1 MAPYILSTNGSILKV
16 EKTQNNESSLTET
29 DLNKKSGVIHDYL
42 RDVRLNDKILD
53 ANQNNQFQN
62 DKFSE
67 LNTQDLFNVTGSIDS
82 KYNNYV
88 IGKTDNLINKSFGNS
103 VIGED
108 VDPVNYYKP
117 YNSVFDLNLEELI
130 NIDGSEAKGLQI
142 FADELQLNFFGV
154 NGLYIDS
161 SSHIDDVTAALLSF
175 VDISI
180 GSIIPITAVTLA
192 QSLLQAAQAG
202 PNDPFGIL
210 PKIDSSDV
218 ISNRMGRFISYI
230 KINENTNTTLAIF
243 LNPIIEGL
251 VSFLNII
258 EKLMNFP
265 KIPIGNGVGGIA
277 KLLYTNIVGF
287 IIGYIS
293 YLLPGFKIGKNLA
306 STNNP
311 ALVIASILVDIG
323 VSLLT
328 VDSSRHN
335 LNMLIRKIITNRYF
349 NEVIIPKAKTTTKNG
364 EKYEYA
370 GQSLIT
376 LSQFFYRFIGQRISA
391 GEKQLKILENENKS
405 KINRPFSIQKIKELP
420 LEKESAENSI
430 GPIPIG
436 PNILS
441 NTNNSDDTTKQTQNS
456 LNKSIY
462 SFGTVIQ
469 NGAKNS
475 NSFFKYYN
483 KLIEQNMKMSGE
495 LTGKYIKRLDQE
507 HVKEIEKIIDSDYM
521 PLSIQDLRTN
531 EVFKFHAFVEGFQD
545 QFTVNW
551 EDAGA
556 GFGRMDPIKI
566 YKSTTRSVTVDFWL
580 IAMGKDDFDTM
591 WWMINRLLNLIYP
604 QWTKATP
611 AFIENQK
618 EAGVNFGQAF
628 TQLPATSPL
637 VRLRLGDLFTSNYS
651 KKSMAKIFGFDESLN
666 LKSEG
671 NIINISFSRLQSLFN
686 DFKQTKPNFYEL
698 IGWTIA
704 DSKEI
709 RSNKLDISEY
719 EYSTGNKKFNILKKS
734 LIEQNPL
741 YFNTAEY
748 YPSVA
753 IADSA
758 SILKDFLQ
766 TKDYDNLLNQPPK
779 NKEYY
784 ILNYATIGIE
794 KQDDGNVL
802 ILAYLTKQQANSGND
817 NFSIS
822 ALRNFF
828 ISYIFDE
835 GIKSQKNQENY
846 DALNK
851 FMSSTLDGKVNNP
864 IIKAFES
871 TMGEG
876 LAGTINSLS
885 VNFDQ
890 NIPWE
895 IDNGSRAPM
904 GVKINIALNVIH
916 DILPGLD
923 HNGLMRAPIY
933 RVGNINRQL
942 FGGSVYDE
950 LSFNADSNTK
960 FKDGN

>member
-1 MAPYILSTNGSILKV
+1 MAPYILLPNGSISKII
-16 EKTQNNESSLTET
+16 KNKDNQNELTLEET
-29 DLNKKSGVIHDYL
+29 NLNKKSDFVHGYL
-42 RDVRLNDKILD
+42 KDTRLNDKILD
-53 ANQNNQFQN
+53 SNQNNQFQN

-67 LNTQDLFNVTGSIDS
+67 MNSQNLFDVIGSI
-82 KYNNYV
+82 KPEYNDYV
-88 IGKTDNLINKSFGNS
+88 IGRTDNLINTSFGNS

-108 VDPVNYYKP
+108 VSSINYYKP
-117 YNSVFDLNLEELI
+117 YNSFFDLNLEELVT
-130 NIDGSEAKGLQI
+130 IDKKEVSGLQI

-154 NGLYIDS
+154 NDIYIDS
-161 SSHIDDVTAALLSF
+161 DSHLDDITTALLSF

-180 GSIIPITAVTLA
+180 GAIIPITAVTLA
-192 QSLLQAAQAG
+192 QSLLQAAQEG
-202 PNDPFGIL
+202 PSDPFGVL

-230 KINENTNTTLAIF
+230 KINENTNTVLAVI
-243 LNPIIEGL
+243 LNPIL
-251 VSFLNII
+251 DALTSFLNTI

-265 KIPIGNGVGGIA
+265 KIPIDGGFGGIA
-277 KLLYTNIVGF
+277 KLLYTNIIGF
-287 IIGYIS
+287 ILGYVS

-311 ALVIASILVDIG
+311 AIAIASILIDIG
-323 VSLLT
+323 ISLIT

-349 NEVIIPKAKTTTKNG
+349 NEEIIPKAKTTTKNG

-370 GQSLIT
+370 GQSLIK
-376 LSQFFYRFIGQRISA
+376 LSQFFYRFIGQRIAA

-420 LEKESAENSI
+420 IEKESVENSI

-441 NTNNSDDTTKQTQNS
+441 NENNSDDTTKQIKNS

-495 LTGKYIKRLDQE
+495 ATGKYIKRLDKE

-531 EVFKFHAFVEGFQD
+531 EVFKFHAFVESFQD
-545 QFTVNW
+545 QFTINW

-566 YKSTTRSVTVDFWL
+566 YKSTIRSVTVDFWL

-611 AFIENQK
+611 AFVENQK

-637 VRLRLGDLFTSNYS
+637 IRLRLGDLFTSNYS
-651 KKSMAKIFGFDESLN
+651 KKNMARIFGFDESL
-666 LKSEG
+666 KSISKE
-671 NIINISFSRLQSLFN
+671 NSTKISFSRLQSLFN
-686 DFKQTKPNFYEL
+686 ESKENNNLYEL
-698 IGWTIA
+698 IGWMTFNNA
-704 DSKEI
+704 EDPLEFD
-709 RSNKLDISEY
+709 RY
-719 EYSTGNKKFNILKKS
+719 EFSTQNKKFNILKVD
-734 LIEQNPL
+734 LQNNNDYLKYNKQPKYNSM
-741 YFNTAEY
+741 YF
-748 YPSVA
+748 S
-753 IADSA
+753 DSD
-758 SILKDFLQ
+758 IKLKDFLLN
-766 TKDYDNLLNQPPK
+766 TKDYDNVQESAPTKKDYYLINYISLNIAPEE
-779 NKEYY
+779 N
-784 ILNYATIGIE
+784 G
-794 KQDDGNVL
+794 DNVL
-802 ILAYLTKQQANSGND
+802 ILAYLNKNDDALDTSTTGNASKFINKINEEINGITNVAD
-817 NFSIS
+817 NF
-822 ALRNFF
+822 
-828 ISYIFDE
+828 
-835 GIKSQKNQENY
+835 KK
-846 DALNK
+846 LND
-851 FMSSTLDGKVNNP
+851 FMSSTIDNKVNNP

-895 IDNGSRAPM
+895 IDNGSRAPI

-933 RVGNINRQL
+933 RVGNINRAL

-950 LSFNADSNTK
+950 LSFNADNDIA
-960 FKDGN
+960 FKQKDK